1 MSHKS
6 IKKTVSIS
14 CLKKLANLEDAFLDN
29 ILSKYTLG
37 TLLQHVYVPVET
49 SVSRLPRIHL
59 QDIDITTFIEPNK
72 L

>member
-6 IKKTVSIS
+6 IRNTVSIS
-14 CLKKLANLEDAFLDN
+14 CLKKLSNLGDASLDS

-37 TLLQHVYVPVET
+37 TLVAHVYAPVET